1 LKHPGTAKRKS
12 GPGRGLGYRSFG
24 RRQAVSLRWP
34 TRSGDAQDDIRRGS
48 NGEETD
54 SRSARNAGVAGSS
67 RNQSSSTARCS
78 GDEVLALDGLRI
90 DAMSLGARLQEKAPG
105 STASL
110 TVFRR
115 DELLTL
121 PLAVESGP
129 PTRLALR
136 PFDAPS
142 PEQRAMLDDWL
153 REDPATAGIPG

>member
-1 LKHPGTAKRKS
+1 VLA
-12 GPGRGLGYRSFG
+12 
-24 RRQAVSLRWP
+24 
-34 TRSGDAQDDIRRGS
+34 GS
-48 NGEETD
+48 PAW
-54 SRSARNAGVAGSS
+54 RAGVSA
-67 RNQSSSTARCS
+67 

-121 PLAVESGP
+121 PMAVESGP

-136 PFDAPS
+136 PVETPS
-142 PEQRAMLDDWL
+142 PEQRAVFDDWL
-153 REDPATAGIPG
+153 REDPALAGGPS